1 MVNSQRK
8 GASAEREVAG
18 LIALNLGIKLK
29 RNLEQTRG
37 GSLDLISNGKDQHW
51 PIALENIEND
61 QPFLSDQEGT
71 PWALFVRVFQKCEV
85 SLVTKIYLRKQL

>member
-37 GSLDLISNGKDQHW
+37 GGHGLVLDGGSK
-51 PIALENIEND
+51 
-61 QPFLSDQEGT
+61 
-71 PWALFVRVFQKCEV
+71 
-85 SLVTKIYLRKQL
+85 

>member
-37 GSLDLISNGKDQHW
+37 GGHDLVLDGGGK
-51 PIALENIEND
+51 
-61 QPFLSDQEGT
+61 
-71 PWALFVRVFQKCEV
+71 
-85 SLVTKIYLRKQL
+85 

>member
-8 GASAEREVAG
+8 GVSAEREVAG

-61 QPFLSDQEGT
+61 QPFFE
-71 PWALFVRVFQKCEV
+71 
-85 SLVTKIYLRKQL
+85 